1 MDLDIDTVRIARTRA
16 DCVLRPGEAFLGG
29 GTSLYSEPVP
39 AGVTGL
45 VDLTGL
51 GWEPWSMDGSGLRVS
66 GTCTLA
72 ELEAGPGALGGAGA
86 VGGAGSFGGPGSLA
100 GRGSLG
106 GPAGAAGPYRALGIV
121 GECVSAL
128 SLSAKVARVATVGGN
143 LALGLPAGSMIGLF
157 AALDARAV
165 VWTPNGGSAAAG
177 SREVAVADLITG
189 AGVAALAPGE
199 VLREVRVPG
208 PVLGQR
214 TVFRRASLTPTG
226 RTAAMVTGRALPGG
240 GGSGRSGDGGRGDG
254 PGRVLLVLSG
264 SVPRPVLAELAPGE
278 HDRLDRLI
286 DAIDAAS
293 AADTADVAGANGV
306 AETAGGAGDV
316 GWYEDTHG
324 SVAWRAAMTRRLAHE
339 ALEELGGAA

>member
-16 DCVLRPGEAFLGG
+16 DCELRPGEAFLGG

-39 AGVTGL
+39 ARVTGL

-51 GWEPWSMDGSGLRVS
+51 GWEPWSVDGAGLRVA

-72 ELEAGPGALGGAGA
+72 EVEGGPGALGGAPRA
-86 VGGAGSFGGPGSLA
+86 AAAGP
-100 GRGSLG
+100 LG

-121 GECVSAL
+121 GECVAAL

-143 LALGLPAGSMIGLF
+143 LALGLPAGAMTGLF

-165 VWTPNGGSAAAG
+165 VWTPDGG
-177 SREVAVADLITG
+177 SREVLVADLVTG
-189 AGVAALAPGE
+189 AGVVALAPGE

-226 RTAAMVTGRALPGG
+226 RTAAMVTGRALPDGG
-240 GGSGRSGDGGRGDG
+240 GEGADDAGG
-254 PGRVLLVLSG
+254 PGRVVLVLSA
-264 SVPRPVLAELAPGE
+264 SVPRPVLAELAFGE

-286 DAIDAAS
+286 DAIDAAF
-293 AADTADVAGANGV
+293 AADTAGVPGDAGTVDA
-306 AETAGGAGDV
+306 A